1 MKKILS
7 KIGSFFDTVFALI
20 FALIFGVCV
29 VFYLPIDYI
38 KYKRSYYYKNERK
51 KYSLFAA
58 SGMHFELYNLI
69 AKNNL
74 PIKYVKN
81 PKDDSLDCG
90 WFVFGDTLL
99 IIDDWGFEYD
109 DKSGE
114 WIHTEYLDDDGEPQ
128 EEIKM
133 PLCEFFKTEIDEA
146 NELAGETICTKAVVL
161 LDGDIFDGAEL
172 AKQQEGFLVYNDNLV
187 ETLKTFC
194 EKG

>member
-7 KIGSFFDTVFALI
+7 KIGSFVGTVFALI

-81 PKDDSLDCG
+81 PKDDSLGCG
-90 WFVFGDTLL
+90 WFVFGDTLF
-99 IIDDWGFEYD
+99 IINDSGFEYD
-109 DKSGE
+109 DESSEWKHIAYIYDDEENEKSVE
-114 WIHTEYLDDDGEPQ
+114 API
-128 EEIKM
+128 
-133 PLCEFFKTEIDEA
+133 CEFFKTEIAEM
-146 NELAGETICTKAVVL
+146 NELAGKEICTKAVVL
-161 LDGDIFDGAEL
+161 LDGSIFDNAEL
-172 AKQQEGFLVYNDNLV
+172 AKRQEGFLVYNDNLAEV
-187 ETLKTFC
+187 LKAFC
-194 EKG
+194 EKD

>member
-1 MKKILS
+1 MKKVLS
-7 KIGSFFDTVFALI
+7 KIGSFFGTVFALI

-38 KYKRSYYYKNERK
+38 KYKRSHYYKTERK

-58 SGMHFELYNLI
+58 TGMHFELYNLI
-69 AKNNL
+69 AKYNL

-81 PKDDSLDCG
+81 PKDESLDSG

-99 IIDDWGFEYD
+99 IIDDCGFEYE
-109 DKSGE
+109 KENGE
-114 WIHTEYLDDDGEPQ
+114 WIHTAYIYDDDENGKCVEEP
-128 EEIKM
+128 
-133 PLCEFFKTEIDEA
+133 LLEFFKTEITET
-146 NELAGETICTKAVVL
+146 NELAGKVICTKAVVL
-161 LDGDIFDGAEL
+161 LDGSIFDNAEL
-172 AKQQEGFLVYNDNLV
+172 AKQQEGFLVYNDNLA